1 MVQWEQLAR
10 PDDDTQRKPLKLKWC
25 DDTGVWMDIKNNG
38 SEGSFRNR
46 PNCIGKFSTQ
56 QIQNCNSNG

>member
-46 PNCIGKFSTQ
+46 PNCIGKFSMQ
-56 QIQNCNSNG
+56 